1 MLPCGVF
8 SGFLLIGAFI
18 EVGDMN
24 KSFAFAGD
32 QVVGQLFAQKLQ
44 DAGFVLAAGMA
55 SADYIFTY
63 ALTQTQIEDIYLGT
77 GGAIE
82 SAKEGCCLID
92 LSPSTQTL
100 AKEVYAIA
108 RVNELQSLDAPI
120 VLKDP
125 CEHDAFGNTDNVMML
140 VGGEDDA
147 VADAMPLLQVIADDV
162 RTMGLPGS
170 GQLAKAMCTVQQ
182 ASSVV
187 SLVEARALAR
197 AQGEDAV
204 AAVDAAVDAGF
215 AAPAARGIYHA
226 MVDGH
231 FHGTYNCTVMMAELT
246 SVMNGAEEIDLVLP
260 QAEACQ
266 HLLELFLVVGGAD
279 LAVPALALAYA
290 ADDESASYGLDW
302 SRADGMY
309 EHDHE
314 HHHEHEHDHDHYD
327 EYDEYD
333 EYGYEYG
340 FEDDGDDYAGGFGGF
355 SAN

>member
-1 MLPCGVF
+1 
-8 SGFLLIGAFI
+8 
-18 EVGDMN
+18 MN
-24 KSFAFAGD
+24 TSFAFAGD
-32 QVVGQLFAQKLQ
+32 QVVGQVFARKLQ
-44 DAGFVLAAGMA
+44 DAGYVLAAGLA

-63 ALTQTQIEDIYLGT
+63 ALTQTQVEDIYLGT

-82 SAKEGCCLID
+82 SAKEGCCLVD

-100 AKEVYAIA
+100 AKEVFAIA
-108 RVNELQSLDAPI
+108 RVNELQAIDAPV

-125 CEHDAFGNTDNVMML
+125 CEHDAFGNADNVMLL

-147 VADAMPLLQVIADDV
+147 VDDAMPLLRAISSDV
-162 RTMGLPGS
+162 RPMGLPGS

-182 ASSVV
+182 ASSIV
-187 SLVEARALAR
+187 SLVEARALAK

-204 AAVDAAVDAGF
+204 EAVDAAVDAGF
-215 AAPAARGIYHA
+215 APAGARGVYRA

-231 FHGTYNCTVMMAELT
+231 FHGTYSCSVLMAELT
-246 SVMNGAEEIDLVLP
+246 AVMNGAEEIDLVLP

-314 HHHEHEHDHDHYD
+314 HGQSHDHDR
-327 EYDEYD
+327 YDEYD
-333 EYGYEYG
+333 EYGYDYD
-340 FEDDGDDYAGGFGGF
+340 FDDDGEGYAGGFGGF